1 MEQFVRL
8 MIDCGMPKTDMDLL
22 NASGSVTGELIGKDL
37 FRVIQFTGSSRVA
50 EILSKQTHGK
60 VRIEDAGFDWKIL
73 GPDVQ
78 DVDYVAWQADQDAYA
93 CSGQKCSAQSIMFTH
108 ENWAKAG
115 IYDKLGELAARRN
128 LSDLSIGPVLT
139 HTNESIL
146 GHMNRLLEIPG
157 SYVAFGGKKL
167 ENHSIPDVYGS
178 VEPTA
183 VFVPLDELLK
193 PENFEACCTEIFG
206 PFQVFT
212 EFTDESED
220 KVLEACERMSHHLTA
235 AVVSNDPR
243 FQGRILRSTTNG
255 TTYTGIKARTTGA
268 PQNHWFG
275 PAGDPRGAGIGSP
288 HAIQL
293 VWSTHREIIHDEGEV
308 PSDWTLPEAT

>member
-1 MEQFVRL
+1 M
-8 MIDCGMPKTDMDLL
+8 
-22 NASGSVTGELIGKDL
+22 
-37 FRVIQFTGSSRVA
+37 
-50 EILSKQTHGK
+50 
-60 VRIEDAGFDWKIL
+60 
-73 GPDVQ
+73 
-78 DVDYVAWQADQDAYA
+78 
-93 CSGQKCSAQSIMFTH
+93 
-108 ENWAKAG
+108 
-115 IYDKLGELAARRN
+115 
-128 LSDLSIGPVLT
+128 
-139 HTNESIL
+139 
-146 GHMNRLLEIPG
+146 
-157 SYVAFGGKKL
+157 
-167 ENHSIPDVYGS
+167 
-178 VEPTA
+178 EPTA

-212 EFTDESED
+212 EFTDESEN